1 MTRRIH
7 ISTQDSMEMSL
18 NNGTSIVPN
27 VKGHLEPQDDFSGV
41 CADQSAYT
49 NNVSVSEEEFY

>member
-1 MTRRIH
+1 
-7 ISTQDSMEMSL
+7 MEMSL

>member
-7 ISTQDSMEMSL
+7 ASTQDSMEMSV

-27 VKGHLEPQDDFSGV
+27 VKEYLKPQDDFSGV
-41 CADQSAYT
+41 CTVQSAYD
-49 NNVSVSEEEFY
+49 NNVGVSEEEFY